1 MSAKNQINK
10 IKTLLGLEVKLEQMA
25 LGNGTVLEAE
35 VFEAGSEVFIVN
47 EDERIPVPMGEYELE
62 DGKVL
67 IITEDG
73 IIGEI
78 KDVAEE
84 APAEEEAA
92 PEAEVEVEAEAE
104 TASPKKVVESITK
117 EMFFS
122 EIEKL
127 RNEIAEL
134 KAANVEVKEEVELSA
149 EATEEVS
156 EEVSEEAKVELS
168 EETKPLKHNPEG
180 NVEKKE
186 LLKFASKSPKTT
198 RDIVFSKLFNQ

>member
-35 VFEAGSEVFIVN
+35 AFEAGSEVFIVN

-92 PEAEVEVEAEAE
+92 PEAEVEVEAEA
-104 TASPKKVVESITK
+104 ASPKKVVESITK

-180 NVEKKE
+180 SVEKKE

>member
-35 VFEAGSEVFIVN
+35 VFEAGAEVFIVN

-92 PEAEVEVEAEAE
+92 PEVEVEAEAE
-104 TASPKKVVESITK
+104 ATAPKKVVESITK

-134 KAANVEVKEEVELSA
+134 KAAKVEVKEEVELSA
-149 EATEEVS
+149 ETTEEVS
-156 EEVSEEAKVELS
+156 EEVQVELS
-168 EETKPLKHNPEG
+168 AEETKPLKHNPEG
-180 NVEKKE
+180 SVEKKE
-186 LLKFASKSPKTT
+186 LLKFGSKSPKTT
-198 RDIVFSKLFNQ
+198 KDVVFSKLFN

>member
-35 VFEAGSEVFIVN
+35 VFEAGAEVFIVN

-78 KDVAEE
+78 KEVAEE

-92 PEAEVEVEAEAE
+92 TEAEVEVEAEA
-104 TASPKKVVESITK
+104 AAPKKVVESITK

-122 EIEKL
+122 EIDKL

-149 EATEEVS
+149 EVTEEVK
-156 EEVSEEAKVELS
+156 EEAVELS
-168 EETKPLKHNPEG
+168 AEEAKPLKHNPEG
-180 NVEKKE
+180 AVEKKQAN
-186 LLKFASKSPKTT
+186 LFAQKAPKTT
-198 RDIVFSKLFNQ
+198 RDLVFSKLFNK

>member
-1 MSAKNQINK
+1 MSAKTQINK
-10 IKTLLGLEVKLEQMA
+10 IKTLLGLEIKLEQMK
-25 LGNGTVLEAE
+25 LENGTILEAAA
-35 VFEAGSEVFIVN
+35 FEAGAEIFIVN
-47 EDERIPVPMGEYELE
+47 EDDRIAVPMGEYMLE

-78 KDVAEE
+78 KDAEEE
-84 APAEEEAA
+84 APAEEAA
-92 PEAEVEVEAEAE
+92 SEAEVEVEAEAE
-104 TASPKKVVESITK
+104 TSTPKKVVESITK

-134 KAANVEVKEEVELSA
+134 KAAKVEVKEEVELSA
-149 EATEEVS
+149 EVKEV
-156 EEVSEEAKVELS
+156 AVELS
-168 EETKPLKHNPEG
+168 AEEAQPLKHNPEG

-186 LLKFASKSPKTT
+186 LFKFGSKSPKTT
-198 RDIVFSKLFNQ
+198 KDVVFGKLFNQ

>member
-1 MSAKNQINK
+1 MSAKTQINK
-10 IKTLLGLEVKLEQMA
+10 IKTLLGLEIKLEQMK
-25 LGNGTVLEAE
+25 LENGTVLEAE
-35 VFEAGSEVFIVN
+35 AFEAGAEIFIVN
-47 EDERIPVPMGEYELE
+47 EEDRIAVPMGEYMLE

-67 IITEDG
+67 IIAEDG

-78 KDVAEE
+78 KDAEEE
-84 APAEEEAA
+84 APAEEAA

-104 TASPKKVVESITK
+104 TSTPKKVVESITK

-149 EATEEVS
+149 ETTEEVQ
-156 EEVSEEAKVELS
+156 VELS
-168 EETKPLKHNPEG
+168 AEETQPLKHNPEG

-186 LLKFASKSPKTT
+186 LFKFGSKSPKTT
-198 RDIVFSKLFNQ
+198 KDVVFGKLFNQ

>member
-35 VFEAGSEVFIVN
+35 VFEAGAEVFIVN

-134 KAANVEVKEEVELSA
+134 KAAKVEVKEEVELSA
-149 EATEEVS
+149 ETEVVE
-156 EEVSEEAKVELS
+156 VELS
-168 EETKPLKHNPEG
+168 AEETQPLKHNPEG

-186 LLKFASKSPKTT
+186 LFKFGSKSPKTT
-198 RDIVFSKLFNQ
+198 KDVVFGKLFNQ

>member
-1 MSAKNQINK
+1 MSAKTQINK
-10 IKTLLGLEVKLEQMA
+10 IKTLLGLEIKLEQMK
-25 LGNGTVLEAE
+25 LENGTILEAE
-35 VFEAGSEVFIVN
+35 AFEAGAEIFIVN
-47 EDERIPVPMGEYELE
+47 EEDRIAVPMGEYMLE

-78 KDVAEE
+78 KDAE
-84 APAEEEAA
+84 APAEEAA

-104 TASPKKVVESITK
+104 TSTPKKVVESITK

-149 EATEEVS
+149 EVKE
-156 EEVSEEAKVELS
+156 VELS
-168 EETKPLKHNPEG
+168 AEESQPLKHNPEG
-180 NVEKKE
+180 AVEKKQTN
-186 LLKFASKSPKTT
+186 LFAQKAPKTT
-198 RDIVFSKLFNQ
+198 RDLVFSKLFNQ

>member
-25 LGNGTVLEAE
+25 LDNGTVLEAE
-35 VFEAGSEVFIVN
+35 AFEAGAEIFIVN
-47 EDERIPVPMGEYELE
+47 EDERIPVPMGEYKLE
-62 DGKVL
+62 DGMVL
-67 IITEDG
+67 IIAEDG

-78 KDVAEE
+78 KEAVAEEVAEEVAEDVAE
-84 APAEEEAA
+84 
-92 PEAEVEVEAEAE
+92 EVEVEAEAE
-104 TASPKKVVESITK
+104 TGSPKKVVESITK

-134 KAANVEVKEEVELSA
+134 KAAKLEVKEEVELSA
-149 EATEEVS
+149 DVVKETIE
-156 EEVSEEAKVELS
+156 VELS

-180 NVEKKE
+180 NVQKKN
-186 LLKFASKSPKTT
+186 LTKFSSKKPQTT
-198 RDIVFSKLFNQ
+198 KDVVFSKLFN

>member
-35 VFEAGSEVFIVN
+35 VFEAGSEIFIVN

-84 APAEEEAA
+84 APAEEAA

-134 KAANVEVKEEVELSA
+134 KAAKVEVKEEVELSA
-149 EATEEVS
+149 ETTEEVS
-156 EEVSEEAKVELS
+156 EVVEVELS
-168 EETKPLKHNPEG
+168 ASETQPLKHNPEG

-186 LLKFASKSPKTT
+186 LLKFGSKAPKTT
-198 RDIVFSKLFNQ
+198 KDIVFGKLFNQ

>member
-1 MSAKNQINK
+1 MSAKTQINK
-10 IKTLLGLEVKLEQMA
+10 IKTLLGLEIKLEQMK
-25 LGNGTVLEAE
+25 LENGTILEAE
-35 VFEAGSEVFIVN
+35 AFEAGAEIFIVN
-47 EDERIPVPMGEYELE
+47 EEDRIAVPMGEYMLE

-78 KDVAEE
+78 KDAEEE
-84 APAEEEAA
+84 APAEEAA

-104 TASPKKVVESITK
+104 TSTPKKVVESITK

-134 KAANVEVKEEVELSA
+134 KAAKVEVKEEVELSA
-149 EATEEVS
+149 EVKEEV
-156 EEVSEEAKVELS
+156 AVELS
-168 EETKPLKHNPEG
+168 AEEAQPLKHNPEG
-180 NVEKKE
+180 AVEKKQTN
-186 LLKFASKSPKTT
+186 LFAQKAPKTT
-198 RDIVFSKLFNQ
+198 RDLVFSKLFNK

>member
-35 VFEAGSEVFIVN
+35 VFEAGAEIFIVN

-134 KAANVEVKEEVELSA
+134 KAAKVEVKEEVELSA
-149 EATEEVS
+149 ETEVVE
-156 EEVSEEAKVELS
+156 VELS
-168 EETKPLKHNPEG
+168 AEETQPLKHNPEG

-186 LLKFASKSPKTT
+186 LLKFGSKSPKTT
-198 RDIVFSKLFNQ
+198 KDVVFGKLFN

>member
-25 LGNGTVLEAE
+25 LDNGTVLEAE
-35 VFEAGSEVFIVN
+35 VFEAGAEIFIVN
-47 EDERIPVPMGEYELE
+47 EDERIPVPMGEYMLE
-62 DGKVL
+62 EGKVL

-78 KDVAEE
+78 KDVEE

-134 KAANVEVKEEVELSA
+134 KTANVQEEVELSA
-149 EATEEVS
+149 ETTEVTEEVS
-156 EEVSEEAKVELS
+156 EEVQVELS
-168 EETKPLKHNPEG
+168 AEETKPLKHNPEG
-180 NVEKKE
+180 SVEKKE
-186 LLKFASKSPKTT
+186 LLKFGSKSPKTT
-198 RDIVFSKLFNQ
+198 KDVVFSKLFN

>member
-25 LGNGTVLEAE
+25 LDNGTVLEAE
-35 VFEAGSEVFIVN
+35 AFEAGAEIFIVN
-47 EDERIPVPMGEYELE
+47 EDERIPVPMGEYKLE
-62 DGKVL
+62 DGMVL
-67 IITEDG
+67 IIAEDG

-78 KDVAEE
+78 KEAVAEEVADEVAEDVAE
-84 APAEEEAA
+84 
-92 PEAEVEVEAEAE
+92 EVEVEAEAE
-104 TASPKKVVESITK
+104 TGSPKKVVESITK

-149 EATEEVS
+149 DVVEQTIE
-156 EEVSEEAKVELS
+156 VELS

-180 NVEKKE
+180 NVQKKK
-186 LLKFASKSPKTT
+186 LTKFSSKKPQTT
-198 RDIVFSKLFNQ
+198 KDVVFSKLFN